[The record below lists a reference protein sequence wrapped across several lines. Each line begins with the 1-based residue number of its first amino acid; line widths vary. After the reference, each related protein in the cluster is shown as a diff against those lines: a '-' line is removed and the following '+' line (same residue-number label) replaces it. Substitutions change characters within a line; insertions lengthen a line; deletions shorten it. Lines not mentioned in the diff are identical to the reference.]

1 MVNKIIIGIL
11 VLLVVLMG
19 GIGYYYYTLD
29 QQIDYL
35 GERLTTFETEQAARM
50 ESLRDELTV
59 LWKEAVGKLTVL
71 QEQIEATRTE
81 VDATQ
86 AEAGT
91 IEKRIAEIEDEIAG
105 VASEVDILD
114 SRLTDTVNAISG
126 TVMDAGEIYG
136 KVSQVTVRISNGQS
150 TVGSGFILDAERH
163 VITAQHVV
171 DGLYPIYVILHDGVI
186 SSATIVGQCKFSDIA
201 VLKLDINPGIE
212 PLLLA
217 DSSQVRIGEPV
228 VAVGSPLDLRDTL
241 TKGIISH
248 TNRYAEILHDMQS
261 RWVTNLLQF
270 DAAVNYGN
278 SGCPLANA
286 DGDIIGIVVARI
298 YPTEGDGIYYAV
310 SSNKAR
316 RVAEAIIEQ
325 GFFEYPW
332 IGVNI
337 ADLTPQFA
345 RQNGMEIANG
355 VLVGGIISGSPAE
368 AAGIKTN
375 DIIISINDVPV
386 RDSAEITSYLGEY
399 TTPGDIATL
408 RIIRFSS
415 EMELSVE
422 IGMREE

>member
-35 GERLTTFETEQAARM
+35 GERLTAFETEQAARI

-59 LWKEAVGKLTVL
+59 LWKEAVGKLAVL
-71 QEQIEATRTE
+71 QEQIEATRAE
-81 VDATQ
+81 VDAVQ
-86 AEAGT
+86 AEVGT
-91 IEKRIAEIEDEIAG
+91 IEKRIADIEDEIAG
-105 VASEVDILD
+105 VTSEVDILD
-114 SRLTDTVNAISG
+114 SRLTDTINTISG
-126 TVMDAGEIYG
+126 TVMDAGEIYE
-136 KVSQVTVRISNGQS
+136 KVSRVTVRISNGQS
-150 TVGSGFILDAERH
+150 TVGSGFILDTEGH

-201 VLKLDINPGIE
+201 VLKLDKNPGIE

-241 TKGIISH
+241 TAGIISH
-248 TNRYAEILHDMQS
+248 TDRWAKIPHDMQS

-270 DAAVNYGN
+270 DAAVNFGN

-310 SSNKAR
+310 SSNKAK
-316 RVAEAIIEQ
+316 RVAEAILAQ

-345 RQNGMEIANG
+345 RQSGLETANG
-355 VLVGGIISGSPAE
+355 VLVWGVISGSPAE
-368 AAGIKTN
+368 AAGIEVN
-375 DIIISINDVPV
+375 DIILSINGITI

-415 EMELSVE
+415 EMELSIE
-422 IGMREE
+422 IGTREE

>member
-1 MVNKIIIGIL
+1 MVNKLIIGIL
-11 VLLVVLMG
+11 VLLVIFTGL
-19 GIGYYYYTLD
+19 IGYYSYTLN
-29 QQIDYL
+29 QQIYDL
-35 GERLTTFETEQAARM
+35 GERLTAYEIEQAARVDNI
-50 ESLRDELTV
+50 SDELSR
-59 LWKEAVGKLTVL
+59 L
-71 QEQIEATRTE
+71 RTE
-81 VDATQ
+81 TLGKFGTLEGQIGATQ
-86 AEAGT
+86 AEVDAVQAEIGT
-91 IEKRIAEIEDEIAG
+91 IEKRIADIEDEIAG

-114 SRLTDTVNAISG
+114 SRLADTVNAISG
-126 TVMDAGEIYG
+126 SVMDAGEIYE
-136 KVSQVTVRISNGQS
+136 KVSRVTVRISNGQS
-150 TVGSGFILDAERH
+150 TVGSGFILDTEGH

-201 VLKLDINPGIE
+201 VLKLDKNPGIE

-241 TKGIISH
+241 TTGIISQ
-248 TNRYAEILHDMQS
+248 TNRYAEIQYDMQS

-270 DAAVNYGN
+270 DAAVNAGN

-286 DGDIIGIVVARI
+286 DGYIIGIVVARI

-310 SSNKAR
+310 SSNKAK
-316 RVAEAIIEQ
+316 RVAEAILEQ

-345 RQNGMEIANG
+345 RQNGLETANG
-355 VLVGGIISGSPAE
+355 VLVGGVISGSPAE
-368 AAGIKTN
+368 AAGIEVN
-375 DIIISINDVPV
+375 DIIISINDIPV

-415 EMELSVE
+415 EMELSIE
-422 IGMREE
+422 IGTREE

>member
-35 GERLTTFETEQAARM
+35 GERLTAFETEQAARI
-50 ESLRDELTV
+50 ESLRDELTG
-59 LWKEAVGKLTVL
+59 LWKEAVGKLAAL
-71 QEQIEATRTE
+71 QEQIEATRTD
-81 VDATQ
+81 VDAVQ
-86 AEAGT
+86 AETGT
-91 IEKRIAEIEDEIAG
+91 IEKRIADIEDEIAG
-105 VASEVDILD
+105 VTSEVDILD
-114 SRLTDTVNAISG
+114 SHLTDVVNAISG
-126 TVMDAGEIYG
+126 TVMDAGEIYE
-136 KVSQVTVRISNGQS
+136 KVSRVTVRISNGQS
-150 TVGSGFILDAERH
+150 TVGSGFILDNERH

-171 DGLYPIYVILHDGVI
+171 DGFYPIYVILHDGMI
-186 SSATIVGQCKFSDIA
+186 SSATIIGQCKFSDIA
-201 VLKLDINPGIE
+201 VLKLDKNPGIE

-241 TKGIISH
+241 TAGIISQ
-248 TNRYAEILHDMQS
+248 TNQYAEIQYDMQS

-270 DAAVNYGN
+270 DAAVNAGN

-310 SSNKAR
+310 SSNKVR
-316 RVAEAIIEQ
+316 RVTEAIIEQ

-345 RQNGMEIANG
+345 RQNGMETANG
-355 VLVGGIISGSPAE
+355 VLVGGVISGSPAE
-368 AAGIKTN
+368 AAKIKTN

-408 RIIRFSS
+408 KIIRFSS
-415 EMELSVE
+415 EMELFVE
-422 IGMREE
+422 IGPREE